1 MTGHGVF
8 STLHANNVPET
19 FQRLVYV
26 FPKEMQ
32 QQARLDVLQP
42 MKMIVA
48 QSLIPTMDGKRTAI
62 REIMVFDQEDKDR
75 MMDSNNIASE
85 AFKLVDS
92 RGRPMI
98 VDAEE
103 KYRDGIIS
111 EEVIKRLR
119 MNYKA
124 MKQNLG

>member
-1 MTGHGVF
+1 
-8 STLHANNVPET
+8 
-19 FQRLVYV
+19 
-26 FPKEMQ
+26 MQ

-48 QSLIPTMDGKRTAI
+48 QRLLPTVDGRRTAI
-62 REIMVFDQEDKDR
+62 REFMIFDQQDKDR
-75 MMDSNNIASE
+75 MMDSDNIASE

-98 VDAEE
+98 KDAED

-111 EEVIKRLR
+111 EETFKRVQ

-124 MKQNLG
+124 MKMNLG